1 MSRYPN
7 EQLDAE
13 DMDGAAK
20 ERRLEAG
27 SSAPICSPP
36 NVVWIQYHGDSDPV
50 EWGPEEPSEVTWS
63 ADQVFEHDVEYVRA
77 DLVRELLK
85 GHKCS
90 ELLGDGGLIAAT
102 MRAFEANALEHAPD
116 ENQ

>member
-1 MSRYPN
+1 MTEEDNTTTRPN
-7 EQLDAE
+7 PSEPRLD
-13 DMDGAAK
+13 D
-20 ERRLEAG
+20 
-27 SSAPICSPP
+27 SPCSPP

-63 ADQVFEHDVEYVRA
+63 AYQVFEHDVEYVRA

-102 MRAFEANALEHAPD
+102 MRSFEANALEHAPH